1 MKRIAARVE
10 GPWPSL
16 PSAVLLKY
24 DSVVPVVGLPLFQN
38 VSEPF
43 IIGFAPN
50 ELVRLVRRM
59 AEELL
64 LQTYPSDEEDDDYNP
79 GENGDSEEDDY
90 ATPCA

>member
-1 MKRIAARVE
+1 MK
-10 GPWPSL
+10 
-16 PSAVLLKY
+16 
-24 DSVVPVVGLPLFQN
+24 
-38 VSEPF
+38 
-43 IIGFAPN
+43 
-50 ELVRLVRRM
+50 LVRRM

>member
-1 MKRIAARVE
+1 
-10 GPWPSL
+10 
-16 PSAVLLKY
+16 
-24 DSVVPVVGLPLFQN
+24 VGLPLQN